1 MTFFDFLQL
10 VGGLILAFGY
20 LPQIKQ
26 LLRTKSC
33 GDLNLKTYLYLTL
46 GIGLMEIYAV
56 DLSKNDCGYMFL
68 ITNTLS
74 LILVSLISTL
84 IIRYRLREY
93 NRIMKERNP
102 DLVTHHAY
110 YVTKW
115 EDGSKV
121 ITPCEVNVR
130 TKEITKIY
138 SSPYDVDST
147 LESEA
152 LLLYDTEYEVY
163 SEEECTTRRTANI
176 EDNWV
181 PW

>member
-1 MTFFDFLQL
+1 M
-10 VGGLILAFGY
+10 
-20 LPQIKQ
+20 
-26 LLRTKSC
+26 
-33 GDLNLKTYLYLTL
+33 
-46 GIGLMEIYAV
+46 
-56 DLSKNDCGYMFL
+56 
-68 ITNTLS
+68 
-74 LILVSLISTL
+74 
-84 IIRYRLREY
+84 
-93 NRIMKERNP
+93 
-102 DLVTHHAY
+102 VTHHAY
-110 YVTKW
+110 YVTKR

-138 SSPYDVDST
+138 RSPYDVDST

-163 SEEECTTRRTANI
+163 SEEQCTTKRTANI